1 MLTSVHVA
9 VDYADM
15 CWNSHW
21 LRGHDVGVVIDYED
35 NGVGVV
41 NKYVNTDKTMRTL
54 SENFEG
60 FSQIL
65 KEQSDEKWYLGVFT
79 NSIEKFKNMKTLY
92 LKKNLTTRTRDFR
105 TVWLVIRKNENRES

>member
-35 NGVGVV
+35 NSVGVV
-41 NKYVNTDKTMRTL
+41 NKYVNTDKTMWTL

-79 NSIEKFKNMKTLY
+79 NLIEN
-92 LKKNLTTRTRDFR
+92 LKIWKLF
-105 TVWLVIRKNENRES
+105 I